1 MRFGIKL
8 VPLRE
13 FTLVSYP
20 LTSDEEEQI
29 INDTKGLN
37 HKQII
42 NYALDAVRKQFSY
55 NIYPSEESEASCVGF
70 ASMFTSVANLGF
82 QANSISAYAITV
94 EGTGKIFGID
104 ICKMLERRISP
115 MLGIHKFTLIKMP
128 DDSLCCI
135 DPTVN
140 AIFGYNLRTVI
151 KREI

>member
-55 NIYPSEESEASCVGF
+55 NIYPSAESEASCVGF
-70 ASMFTSVANLGF
+70 ASM
-82 QANSISAYAITV
+82 
-94 EGTGKIFGID
+94 
-104 ICKMLERRISP
+104 
-115 MLGIHKFTLIKMP
+115 IKMP

>member
-1 MRFGIKL
+1 MRFGIRL

-13 FTLVSYP
+13 FALVSYP

-37 HKQII
+37 HKQTI
-42 NYALDAVRKQFSY
+42 NYALDAVRKLLSY

-94 EGTGKIFGID
+94 EGTGKF
-104 ICKMLERRISP
+104 S
-115 MLGIHKFTLIKMP
+115 
-128 DDSLCCI
+128 
-135 DPTVN
+135 V
-140 AIFGYNLRTVI
+140 
-151 KREI
+151 